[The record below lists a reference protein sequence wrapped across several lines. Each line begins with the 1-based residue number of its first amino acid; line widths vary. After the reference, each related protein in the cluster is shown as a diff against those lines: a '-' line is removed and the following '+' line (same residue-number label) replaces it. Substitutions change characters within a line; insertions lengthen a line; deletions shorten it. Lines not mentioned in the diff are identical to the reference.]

1 MGYGPILAICGL
13 RGSNQF
19 LRACPAVD
27 SARHARWDEAERWNT
42 LAEERARDGRSLR
55 GSLSASICQKS
66 GELHQWE
73 ASEGRYLPFAVG
85 GSGQHGN
92 IRPGQRR
99 LLFESI
105 SPNPASSIRVDEN
118 HPISGM
124 SPPLE
129 MHSLTKGL
137 PLRSGMP
144 RLAAVC
150 SRYRKQG
157 RGICGSMPLVA
168 ADSRFG

>member
-1 MGYGPILAICGL
+1 M
-13 RGSNQF
+13 
-19 LRACPAVD
+19 
-27 SARHARWDEAERWNT
+27 

-55 GSLSASICQKS
+55 GSLSASTCQKS

-73 ASEGRYLPFAVG
+73 ASEGRYLPFVVG

-92 IRPGQRR
+92 IRPDQRR

-124 SPPLE
+124 SPPRNALPHE
-129 MHSLTKGL
+129 GAASQVGDAASRCGL
-137 PLRSGMP
+137 FEISKAREGDMRLYATGGCRFPLRLIG
-144 RLAAVC
+144 VC
-150 SRYRKQG
+150 G
-157 RGICGSMPLVA
+157 L
-168 ADSRFG
+168 